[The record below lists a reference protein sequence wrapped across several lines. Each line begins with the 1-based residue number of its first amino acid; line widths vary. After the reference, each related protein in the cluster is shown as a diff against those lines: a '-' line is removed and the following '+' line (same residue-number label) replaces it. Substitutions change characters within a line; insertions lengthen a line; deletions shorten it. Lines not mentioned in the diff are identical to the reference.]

1 MNVYLSA
8 LEIGIEDIVFDELEG
23 RAGKVVVKL
32 NKEVTQRQEELEVG
46 SESSPSSDRSVKF
59 PVSPTPNPKAD

>member
-23 RAGKVVVKL
+23 RAGKVIVKL
-32 NKEVTQRQEELEVG
+32 NNEVTQRKEE
-46 SESSPSSDRSVKF
+46 S
-59 PVSPTPNPKAD
+59 